1 MDRPG
6 LQEML
11 KQVKQSKIS
20 CILVKDMSR
29 FARDYIELG
38 DYLNQIFPFMGV
50 RFIAVNDHYDSR
62 EHEGS
67 TTPLDTAF
75 QTLLY
80 DLYSKDISVKVKTSF
95 KINVQM
101 GNMYSDRFL
110 LVMPRVKLKKYGDC
124 Q

>member
-1 MDRPG
+1 MGQEVAEFCDDGFSGTNMDRPG

-67 TTPLDTAF
+67 TPRWI
-75 QTLLY
+75 LLSRRFSMTFTVRIY
-80 DLYSKDISVKVKTSF
+80 RSK
-95 KINVQM
+95 
-101 GNMYSDRFL
+101 
-110 LVMPRVKLKKYGDC
+110 
-124 Q
+124 

>member
-38 DYLNQIFPFMGV
+38 DYLNQIFPLWS
-50 RFIAVNDHYDSR
+50 AVHCRNDHYDSR

-67 TTPLDTAF
+67 TTAGYCFPDASMTF
-75 QTLLY
+75 TVRIY
-80 DLYSKDISVKVKTSF
+80 RSK
-95 KINVQM
+95 
-101 GNMYSDRFL
+101 
-110 LVMPRVKLKKYGDC
+110 
-124 Q
+124 